1 MWHTEHTRSGCPGV
15 VYACY
20 IALSTNPQS
29 IQQLHHVTNK
39 KYGCVFSTGTEV
51 NNELCTHVPGPAC
64 DETSGN
70 QMGGP
75 VEGFIHV
82 HRGIRGVGDLS
93 ADDYAWINPVAAIFI
108 SEPTYES

>member
-1 MWHTEHTRSGCPGV
+1 MDPTTISPD
-15 VYACY
+15 
-20 IALSTNPQS
+20 
-29 IQQLHHVTNK
+29 
-39 KYGCVFSTGTEV
+39 VFEICLYFGAGTEV

-82 HRGIRGVGDLS
+82 HRGIRGVGDIS
-93 ADDYAWINPVAAIFI
+93 ADDYAWINPVAKIFI
-108 SEPTYES
+108 SERTEV